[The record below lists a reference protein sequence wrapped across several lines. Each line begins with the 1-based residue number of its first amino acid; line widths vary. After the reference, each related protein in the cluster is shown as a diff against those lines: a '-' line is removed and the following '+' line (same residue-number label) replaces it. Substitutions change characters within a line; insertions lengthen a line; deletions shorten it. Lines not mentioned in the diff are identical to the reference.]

1 MNLLLAPICFQRIVS
16 MIRRSRVHYFPAQNS
31 RECFKISNSQSVLT
45 KKYTAY
51 VRVIIIYNFWE
62 YSWKGTQLRHGLL
75 LQNSESISWQER
87 ESFKL
92 LTPIYFKGCG
102 QRDSV
107 QTSWLFKFTC
117 TKLERMF
124 IAYPS
129 RSNKG
134 SCASI
139 IKNSDKSASWVSTC
153 SPAET
158 RTKLM
163 HSHLSSRDKVSDV

>member
-1 MNLLLAPICFQRIVS
+1 

-51 VRVIIIYNFWE
+51 VGRPNRSCVIIIYNFWE
-62 YSWKGTQLRHGLL
+62 YVWKGTQLRHGLL

-102 QRDSV
+102 QGDSV
-107 QTSWLFKFTC
+107 QTSWLVKFTC

-129 RSNKG
+129 RSSKG

-139 IKNSDKSASWVSTC
+139 IKNSDKSPSWVSTC

-158 RTKLM
+158 RTKLGLI
-163 HSHLSSRDKVSDV
+163 HTYIHK